1 MQRCVGKVLAGE
13 GDVKKDERCDR
24 QRPQSLLPPTHA
36 KLSPMTCALDLPPVL
51 PLAPANP
58 PPLQTKYLA
67 HVLKKIVNCIG
78 IFEKF
83 LT

>member
-1 MQRCVGKVLAGE
+1 VKFAPAKACTRKTCSLAST
-13 GDVKKDERCDR
+13 R
-24 QRPQSLLPPTHA
+24 QRLQ
-36 KLSPMTCALDLPPVL
+36 K
-51 PLAPANP
+51 LAPAKP

-67 HVLKKIVNCIG
+67 HVLKKIVNCRG